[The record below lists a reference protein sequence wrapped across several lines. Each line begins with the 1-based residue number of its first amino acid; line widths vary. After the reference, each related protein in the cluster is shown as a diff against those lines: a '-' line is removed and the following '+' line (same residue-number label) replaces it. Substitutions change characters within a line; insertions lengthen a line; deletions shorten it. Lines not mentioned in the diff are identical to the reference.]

1 MYIEMSNPYA
11 RTYQTTT
18 SDRAARKALIQSAL
32 QQNQQL
38 QQLIKTQD
46 DVDILTAKNSLT
58 AIRKANPK
66 LIVRIWMKY
75 VATPYNDKILAGDI
89 NFFIEKDYANDLTR
103 SGNQDQIMDS
113 IDRLRK
119 PVKNMNPDNQQK
131 TMKYIQNLCKIAAM
145 IPT

>member
-1 MYIEMSNPYA
+1 M
-11 RTYQTTT
+11 TTT
-18 SDRAARKALIQSAL
+18 TINSSLLTIFNDHFVEFINDIQSVFP
-32 QQNQQL
+32 
-38 QQLIKTQD
+38 D

-119 PVKNMNPDNQQK
+119 PVKNMNPDTQQK